1 MLTHGLRIGRL
12 ILSVVFVYAA
22 WTKLRQPWEVFALS
36 IDSYAALPEWAVVA
50 TARALPW
57 FEMTLGVLLLLG
69 VQTVAVS
76 AVVSALLVGFVVA
89 MLRAWWLDLGIDC
102 GCFGIG
108 QALSPGTLARDGALA
123 LLSLAVTAGAVVLSR
138 RGPSASNGMGP
149 GGERA
154 MRWARTGRQI
164 GWGTCLAES
173 LAGVVWYVGFL
184 LALGLLAHVVQ
195 GLVG

>member
-36 IDSYAALPEWAVVA
+36 IDSYALLPEWAVVA

-57 FEMTLGVLLLLG
+57 FEMTLGVLLFLG

-138 RGPSASNGMGP
+138 RDLPTSDVDPGSGPTGGDGGGGLSPASA
-149 GGERA
+149 
-154 MRWARTGRQI
+154 GR
-164 GWGTCLAES
+164 GSATDRES
-173 LAGVVWYVGFL
+173 RP
-184 LALGLLAHVVQ
+184 
-195 GLVG
+195 